1 MSQENVE
8 IVRTALDA
16 LEAVEARSSALLSD
30 LAVAV
35 TDPARR
41 VTTTPMPTWVL
52 QALTAVRKVPWRQ
65 VLAAILWLNTEGR
78 NYWNRLSPD
87 ERRQV
92 RDLAMKSRG
101 QRSNLTPEDEDRLFL
116 LFRKIRRPGVDDA
129 PGAGE
134 APV

>member
-1 MSQENVE
+1 
-8 IVRTALDA
+8 
-16 LEAVEARSSALLSD
+16 
-30 LAVAV
+30 
-35 TDPARR
+35 
-41 VTTTPMPTWVL
+41 MPTWVL
-52 QALTAVRKVPWRQ
+52 QALTAARKVPWRK

-78 NYWNRLSPD
+78 KYWNRLSPD
-87 ERRQV
+87 ERREV

-134 APV
+134 APA